1 MYKHGQEFIKH
12 VSNTNSNPMTN
23 SITVALTLT
32 LKPDVFQ
39 YILESV
45 WGLGDPMGVTVGRLY
60 DLNSA
65 WGPYWGH
72 SGWLI

>member
-1 MYKHGQEFIKH
+1 
-12 VSNTNSNPMTN
+12 MTN

-39 YILESV
+39 YILESI

-60 DLNSA
+60 DLNNE
-65 WGPYWGH
+65 
-72 SGWLI
+72 